1 MKTLKRI
8 LLTAACLALTAF
20 AIYGTL
26 GDDTRQDQHIAIENV
41 IQQRNADGELIDFV
55 TDRELLVTSG
65 ELTTESIDWSNGA
78 TDTLYINSN
87 VVDKF
92 VSVKNTGNVDAYVR
106 TWFAFEMGNLTDEQF
121 KAAIRLNT
129 NTSAWTWG
137 EFDYGVEIGG
147 QRYAVVW
154 AEYSSALA
162 VGETT
167 SNPSLLQVVLTEN
180 IFTTDGV
187 LDGNHDGK
195 YEIKTYSRAV
205 SDPNAWGSGELTHPW
220 YGK

>member
-1 MKTLKRI
+1 LKTLKRI

-26 GDDTRQDQHIAIENV
+26 GDDTKQADYVAIKNV
-41 IQQRNADGELIDFV
+41 IQQRNTAGELIDFV
-55 TDRELLVTSG
+55 TDREILVTTG
-65 ELTTESIDWSNGA
+65 ELTGGSIEWSNGT
-78 TDTLYINSN
+78 TDTLYTNPN

-92 VSVKNTGNVDAYVR
+92 VSLKNTGNVDAYVR

-121 KAAIRLNT
+121 KTAIRLNT

-154 AEYSSALA
+154 AEYNSTLA
-162 VGETT
+162 VGEMTT
-167 SNPSLLQVVLTEN
+167 HPSLLQVVLTEN

-205 SDPNAWGSGELTHPW
+205 SDRNAWGSGELTHPW

>member
-1 MKTLKRI
+1 MKNLKRI

-20 AIYGTL
+20 AICGTL
-26 GDDTRQDQHIAIENV
+26 GNDTQQDQRIAIENV

-55 TDRELLVTSG
+55 TDRELLIETG
-65 ELTTESIDWSNGA
+65 ELTIESITWENDT
-78 TDTLYINSN
+78 TDTLYTNSN
-87 VVDKF
+87 AVDKF
-92 VSVKNTGNVDAYVR
+92 VSVKNNGNMDANVR
-106 TWFAFEMGNLTDEQF
+106 TWFAFEMGDLTEEEF
-121 KAAIRLNT
+121 KASLVLNI

-137 EFDYGVEIGG
+137 EFNYGVEIGG

-154 AEYSSALA
+154 AEYIA
-162 VGETT
+162 VLPAGETT
-167 SNPSLLQVVLTEN
+167 SHPSLLQVVLTEE
-180 IFTTDGV
+180 ILTVDGV